1 MKKIIGL
8 SFLIFLQACAT
19 QNNIDNSP
27 QYLFAFEKKQGQ
39 KSAEKTHDLIL
50 SKKCKS
56 SFVYL
61 GLFEAIK
68 RDDYEKV
75 VLYADELSK
84 NNPEVFALAEGI
96 TWLYNKGH
104 LKDAKRITEQSLHSL
119 PNELPLILM
128 YAELI
133 EQTKEDEKGDF
144 SAPIAL
150 LNSYIK
156 NNPQDYNG
164 YVELGVLYYKMGDYN
179 QAYKTFLRIPEK
191 KRLNTVT
198 IYMGI
203 CLKKMNRYA
212 EANRFLLKA
221 LKVAPKDKTALHQLG
236 EVAEL
241 QHNYPRA
248 RYYYQQILKDEPTN
262 YDYLLKLISLSF
274 KEGNHQK
281 AFELAKSNMEFDFI
295 VAASSMLIQEGRA
308 DLAEELL
315 EKLSQTPD
323 APRDL
328 IYLQGALI
336 YEAGKD
342 KQRALSYLL
351 QVTPEDTYY
360 KNALEI
366 IIHLYLEQNDFE
378 SAIPVI
384 KKAQKIAPEERNFY
398 VLEYHTY
405 LFIEDNE
412 KAYEALSKYLEKYPD
427 DNEAKFRFAYVCFK
441 LGEKKKS
448 LKYMEE
454 ILASEP
460 NNYDALNF
468 IGYTLVEEEKD
479 LKRAEEYL
487 LKADKLNPN
496 HDYINDSLAWLYYTL
511 EDYEK
516 AWVYI
521 QRAVGF
527 IKKDA
532 RPDATLWEHYGDI
545 ARKLNNKDEA
555 RKGYDTSLSI
565 EKNNAIEEKLK
576 SL

>member
-1 MKKIIGL
+1 MKKIVGL
-8 SFLIFLQACAT
+8 SFLIFLQACAVQNET
-19 QNNIDNSP
+19 QSP
-27 QYLFAFEKKQGQ
+27 NYLFSFEKKQGQ
-39 KSAEKTHDLIL
+39 QVPKQTYDLEL
-50 SKKCKS
+50 SKKCTQ

-75 VLYADELSK
+75 VLYSDELSK
-84 NNPEVFALAEGI
+84 NNPEVLALAEGI

-104 LKDAKRITEQSLHSL
+104 LNDAKRITEQSLHAL

-133 EQTKEDEKGDF
+133 EQTKEGDKSDF

-164 YVELGVLYYKMGDYN
+164 YIELGVLYYKMQDYN
-179 QAYKTFLRIPEK
+179 QAYKTFIRIPEK
-191 KRLNTVT
+191 KRLNTVN

-203 CLKKMNRYA
+203 CLKKLERYS
-212 EANRFLLKA
+212 EANQYLYKA
-221 LKVAPKDKTALHQLG
+221 LKANPKDKTALHQLG

-241 QHNYPRA
+241 QQNYARA
-248 RYYYQQILKDEPTN
+248 RYYYQQILKEESTN
-262 YDYLLKLISLSF
+262 YDYLLKLISIAF
-274 KEGNHQK
+274 KEGNHQR
-281 AFELAKSNMEFDFI
+281 AFELAKKNMDFDFI

-315 EKLSQTPD
+315 DKLSKTPD
-323 APRDL
+323 ASRDL
-328 IYLQGALI
+328 LYLQGALI

-342 KQRALSYLL
+342 KQKALAYLE
-351 QVTPEDTYY
+351 QITPEDTYY

-378 SAIPVI
+378 KAIPVI
-384 KKAQKIAPEERNFY
+384 QKAKQFAPDERNFY
-398 VLEYHTY
+398 VLEYNTY
-405 LFIEDNE
+405 LFIGDNE
-412 KAYEALSKYLEKYPD
+412 KAYEALYQYIKKYSD
-427 DNEAKFRFAYVCFK
+427 DNDAKFRFAYVCFK
-441 LGEKKKS
+441 LGEKQKA

-454 ILASEP
+454 ILVSEP
-460 NNYDALNF
+460 ENYDALNF
-468 IGYTLVEEEKD
+468 IGYTLVEENKD
-479 LKRAEEYL
+479 LKRAEQYL

-516 AWVYI
+516 AWAYI
-521 QRAVGF
+521 QRAVSL
-527 IKKDA
+527 INKNAK
-532 RPDATLWEHYGDI
+532 PDPKLWEHYGDI
-545 ARKLNNKDEA
+545 AYKLNNKDEA

-565 EKNNAIEEKLK
+565 EKNDKIEEKLK